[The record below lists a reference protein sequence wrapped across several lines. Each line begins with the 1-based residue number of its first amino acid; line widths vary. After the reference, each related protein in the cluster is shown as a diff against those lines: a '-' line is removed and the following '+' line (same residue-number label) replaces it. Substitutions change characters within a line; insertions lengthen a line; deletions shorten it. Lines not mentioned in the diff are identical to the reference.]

1 MSTTIYTMT
10 HKAFNPPEDK
20 TYVPLHVGREGKADL
35 GYLGDNTG
43 DNISDLN
50 CFYGELTGVYW
61 LWLNR
66 TIPGNVG
73 ICHYRRFFIN
83 DKQELL
89 TEKDFDEILS
99 EYDIITSKAMYCDKD
114 NYRDYY
120 AAAHNVFDLDMEGEV
135 IKEIF
140 PEYYDAFVSV
150 MAGKKHYF
158 GNLMVTSSE
167 LFDEYCNWLF
177 NIFAV
182 LGDRIDVSSYD
193 EYHRRIYGFL
203 SEQLLLVWVTAKGL
217 KVYES
222 RIGITEEKAETKELK
237 QAVSVLLK
245 DKKVSEARSLFTEI
259 LAVRPDIRLE
269 HSDLRGEIPIIEQLL
284 YIFEEEKKAGIDGEL
299 TATTDLIS
307 LINVYRDTL
316 DILRKFPDISAE
328 DKEYL
333 SKNKVS
339 KVMLQVIKLNNSG
352 INGDVESIMAL
363 VK

>member
-20 TYVPLHVGREGKADL
+20 TYVPLHVGREGKQDL

-50 CFYGELTGVYW
+50 CYYGELTGVYW
-61 LWLNR
+61 LWMNR

-83 DKQELL
+83 DNQELL
-89 TEKDFDEILS
+89 SEPDFEKLLS

-135 IKEIF
+135 IKEIY
-140 PEYYDAFVSV
+140 PDYYDAFKTV

-167 LFDEYCNWLF
+167 LFDEYCEWLF

-193 EYHRRIYGFL
+193 EYHRRIFGFL

-237 QAVSVLLK
+237 QAVGVLLA
-245 DKKVSEARSLFTEI
+245 DHKVSEARELFTEI
-259 LAVRPDIRLE
+259 LKVRPDIRLE

-284 YIFEEEKKAGIDGEL
+284 YILEEEKKAGLDGAL
-299 TATTDLIS
+299 TKTTSLTS
-307 LINVYRDTL
+307 LINLYRDTL
-316 DILRKFPDISAE
+316 DILRKGTEMTDE
-328 DKEYL
+328 DKKFL
-333 SKNKVS
+333 SDNSVS
-339 KVMLQVIKLNNSG
+339 DIMIQVIKINN
-352 INGDVESIMAL
+352 
-363 VK
+363 